1 MLYTVLPA
9 TGLFLFVTMKL
20 TTGLFFAL
28 FVIVYAQPDRPR
40 TRAISRGEITFNGKS
55 NFGETSRI
63 RSRVGVDARS
73 SRVEAKPSS
82 VEAKPRFT
90 AKPRETRV
98 EPKPNVPAKPNV
110 EAKPRFAAKPREI
123 RIEAKPRETRVI
135 DQPKPRFEAKP
146 IRVEPKPSVAK
157 PRLTAK
163 PKAEDKPILEVKPQV
178 EERFT
183 EEDIPIEEGSLKE
196 MEEPSLQNEGKPSI
210 DVDDNN
216 VLTG

>member
-63 RSRVGVDARS
+63 RSRVDVDARS
-73 SRVEAKPSS
+73 SR

-110 EAKPRFAAKPREI
+110 EAKPRFVAKPREI
-123 RIEAKPRETRVI
+123 RIEAKPRETRV

-146 IRVEPKPSVAK
+146 IRVEPKFSVDAK

-163 PKAEDKPILEVKPQV
+163 PKAEDKPTLEVKPQV
-178 EERFT
+178 EERFI

-196 MEEPSLQNEGKPSI
+196 MEEASLQNEGKPSI